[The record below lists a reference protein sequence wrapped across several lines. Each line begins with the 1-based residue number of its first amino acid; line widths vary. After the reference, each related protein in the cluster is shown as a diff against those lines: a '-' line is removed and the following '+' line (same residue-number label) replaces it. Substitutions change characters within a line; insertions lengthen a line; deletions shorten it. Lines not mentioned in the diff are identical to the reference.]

1 MTLRRSIFAAAIA
14 AMISTTAFAAP
25 GAAASLAGTSWMMEL
40 PKGSSCEVPPEIQFR
55 KDGSIAG
62 NAGCN
67 DFKGSWKA
75 DGDSLSVN

>member
-67 DFKGSWKA
+67 DFF
-75 DGDSLSVN
+75 